1 MSEAPLASFGRSGT
15 GDEPTVQT
23 PLVAFWRHEPIADQ
37 RAESLAAAVVR
48 FAAESETEIVK
59 VTPASSWQLVDRGVV
74 DAWQGDPIGRRAF
87 VSGAI
92 SAAADWDRLRP
103 LAIDRGMVAIQVEVV
118 ARVREALGP
127 QACILATVFTPLF
140 QAMKLA
146 LPAGVAPWIA
156 EAPSKLEHA
165 MEHLAEDTRTIAG
178 ALLEAGASGIF
189 LADHHAGDASIPTWW
204 QQAVALPS
212 ESRSL
217 GGLEDRLVIR
227 HYHGTSP
234 PRRRIPE
241 GPALLHFEQTPA
253 WAMGDESIAIL
264 HGLAPARIHEAS
276 DDALDAEWREFVGG
290 RPANARI
297 LGASCCVLPDTP
309 IERLRRLR
317 LLAGEY
323 R

>member
-1 MSEAPLASFGRSGT
+1 MSEPRQASLEPTGSGDGQPGRS
-15 GDEPTVQT
+15 PR
-23 PLVAFWRHEPIADQ
+23 VAFWRHEPIADQ
-37 RAESLAAAVVR
+37 QAVSLAAAVVR
-48 FAAESETEIVK
+48 FAAGSETEIVK

-74 DAWQGDPIGRRAF
+74 DAWQGDPIGRRTF

-103 LAIDRGMVAIQVEVV
+103 LAIDRGMVAIQVEAV

-156 EAPSKLEHA
+156 EAPSALETA
-165 MEHLAEDTRTIAG
+165 MGHLAEDTRTIVE
-178 ALLEAGASGIF
+178 ALVEAGASGIF

-204 QQAVALPS
+204 QQAVALPC
-212 ESRSL
+212 ESRCL
-217 GGLEDRLVIR
+217 GDLGDRIVIR
-227 HYHGTSP
+227 HYHGLAP
-234 PRRRIPE
+234 RRRRIPE

-253 WAMGDESIAIL
+253 WAMGDESTAIL
-264 HGLAPARIHEAS
+264 HGLDPTTIHEAS
-276 DDALDAEWREFVGG
+276 DAALDEAWREFVAE

-297 LGASCCVLPDTP
+297 LGASCCVLPSTP

-317 LLAGEY
+317 RLAGEF